1 MQLSVIIPL
10 LNEQD
15 SLEELFQ
22 RIKKVCN
29 QHNFDYEVIFI
40 DDGSTDLSWE
50 RIEDMATN
58 NSEIKGI
65 RFRKNYGKS
74 QALMAGFKEA
84 KGKTV
89 ITMDADL
96 QDFPEEI
103 SEMYQTLVNNNAD
116 IVSGWKQNRQDP
128 KLTKNLPSKLF
139 NSIARKVSKL
149 ELHDFNCG
157 LKAYRNEVVK
167 ELELH
172 GDMHR
177 YIPVLSKNIG
187 FENIIEK
194 KVQHTARKHGKS
206 KYGSRRFINGFLD
219 LITLSFLARFGN
231 KPMHLFGAIG
241 TLMFII
247 GFLATL
253 YLGIDK
259 LYKVYILEQDARLV
273 TDNPIFYIA
282 LVAMILGTQLFLA
295 GFLGEI
301 LVRSQKNKTE
311 YEIKKKLNLNSKP
324 NFIHN

>member
-1 MQLSVIIPL
+1 MTDLSIVIPL
-10 LNEQD
+10 LNEQE

-22 RIKKVCN
+22 RIKNVCSQN
-29 QHNFDYEVIFI
+29 HFDFEVIFV
-40 DDGSTDLSWE
+40 DDGSTDDSW
-50 RIEDMATN
+50 RVIEFMSEAN
-58 NSEIKGI
+58 PEIKAI
-65 RFRKNYGKS
+65 RFRKNFGKT
-74 QALMAGFKEA
+74 QALMAAFSLS
-84 KGKTV
+84 KGGV
-89 ITMDADL
+89 IITMDADL

-103 SEMYQTLVNNNAD
+103 PELYQLLKNKNAD

-139 NSIARKVSKL
+139 NTVARKVSGL

-157 LKAYRNEVVK
+157 LKAYRSEVAK
-167 ELELH
+167 NLELH

-177 YIPVLSKNIG
+177 YIPVIAKNLG
-187 FENIIEK
+187 YSNIIEK
-194 KVQHTARKHGKS
+194 KVKHQARIHGKS

-219 LITLSFLARFGN
+219 LVTLWFINKFGN

-247 GFLATL
+247 GFIAAA

-259 LYKVYILEQDARLV
+259 LYKVYVLEKNARLI
-273 TDNPIFYIA
+273 TDNPFFYIS

-301 LVRSQKNKTE
+301 LIRSKERKSE
-311 YEIKKKLNLNSKP
+311 FEISESINLNQK
-324 NFIHN
+324 IKL